1 MERTLRRS
9 VLLDLATGVVAI
21 TLVVGTG
28 ILSQTMGSDLRAT
41 CLATAAAFF
50 VAGLLRGVGGVRNVW
65 LKGLLVSCGG
75 FLGTAALIMNNG
87 FHRLSVPV
95 ALAFLAVLLAVAGI
109 RARRLWTVSRR
120 ASWALG
126 LGSLVG
132 ATAAVVALVPALA
145 VYSSLEQTGRAAP
158 SYTLTTFDGRTV
170 RSAELQ
176 GRVVMLAF
184 WASWCLPCTWEL
196 PELERVYQRFRGNP
210 AVVLLAVDTAWR
222 GETAALGKRYLA
234 RRGLQIPGAFDNGE
248 AARAFGVD
256 ALPTLVLIDQAG
268 RSRVTHIGYDASE
281 QLESLLT
288 THIEALLRQ

>member
-9 VLLDLATGVVAI
+9 VLLDLAAGVVAI

-28 ILSQTMGSDLRAT
+28 ILSRTMGSDLRAT
-41 CLATAAAFF
+41 CLATAVAFF
-50 VAGLLRGVGGVRNVW
+50 VAGLLRGVGGVGNVW

-75 FLGTAALIMNNG
+75 LLGTAALIMNNG

-109 RARRLWTVSRR
+109 RVRRLWTISRR

-126 LGSLVG
+126 LVSLAG
-132 ATAAVVALVPALA
+132 ATAAVFALVPALA
-145 VYSSLEQTGRAAP
+145 VYASLEHGGRSAP

-170 RSAELQ
+170 RSSELQ

-196 PELERVYQRFRGNP
+196 PELERVYQHFRGNP
-210 AVVLLAVDTAWR
+210 AVVLLAVDIGWS
-222 GETAALGKRYLA
+222 GETAVRGKRYLD

-256 ALPTLVLIDQAG
+256 ALPTLVLIDQSG
-268 RSRVTHIGYDASE
+268 RSRVTHFGYDASE
-281 QLESLLT
+281 HLDSLLT
-288 THIEALLRQ
+288 SDIEALLRQ